1 MLRFIGSKM
10 GTLKTVI
17 AQHDTVLGVTE
28 QVARAFSKKWYCS
41 KRQETAAIWKQ
52 RKSRTGKKNEIS
64 LQELQEKV
72 KDIWSGNAP

>member
-1 MLRFIGSKM
+1 MEKHRSAALHWFQDGHPM
-10 GTLKTVI
+10 KTVI

-64 LQELQEKV
+64 LQELQE
-72 KDIWSGNAP
+72 